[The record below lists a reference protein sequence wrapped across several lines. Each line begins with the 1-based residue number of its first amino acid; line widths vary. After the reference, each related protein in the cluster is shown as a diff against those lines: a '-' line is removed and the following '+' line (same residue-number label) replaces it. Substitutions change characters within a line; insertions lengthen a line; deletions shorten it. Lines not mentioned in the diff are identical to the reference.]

1 MADVSLLEKQKHA
14 ISSLIVLKD
23 ITPPKLADRQYT
35 SVSLLYELLFS
46 ILFRSTL
53 IILATARV
61 ETSVTIIVLAQH
73 QTYYPLSQYYPCEP
87 L

>member
-35 SVSLLYELLFS
+35 SVSLLYELFS